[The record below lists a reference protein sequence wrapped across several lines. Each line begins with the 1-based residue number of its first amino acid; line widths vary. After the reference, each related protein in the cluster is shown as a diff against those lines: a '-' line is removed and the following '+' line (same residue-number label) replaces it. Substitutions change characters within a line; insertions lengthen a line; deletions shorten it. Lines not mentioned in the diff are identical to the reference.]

1 MCIIINRFADMLPA
15 MYFWRP
21 QWFGESAFSQIW
33 IQSAARNRYYIIG
46 DSYLAHNNQ
55 NLYVS
60 LVGMTLTLFV
70 YNVDVI
76 TVYQDGR
83 DEVGM
88 EWQAQYCY
96 YLAENNWIVC
106 VGMLRNAQYLVISR
120 HT

>member
-1 MCIIINRFADMLPA
+1 MCNWYGGILPA
-15 MYFWRP
+15 MYYWRP

-33 IQSAARNRYYIIG
+33 IQSIAQNRYYIIG

-60 LVGMTLTLFV
+60 LVGMTLTLVV

-76 TVYQDGR
+76 TYHVQDGR
-83 DEVGM
+83 DEVGV

-96 YLAENNWIVC
+96 YLAENNLIVC